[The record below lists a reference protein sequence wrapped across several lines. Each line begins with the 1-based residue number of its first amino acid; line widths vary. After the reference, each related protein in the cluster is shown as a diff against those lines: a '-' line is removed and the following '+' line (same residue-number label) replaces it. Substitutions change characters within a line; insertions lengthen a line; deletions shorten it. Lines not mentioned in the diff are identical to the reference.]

1 MASRHAYAVLGCVMP
16 MRRLKRCR
24 SFPIRPSGV
33 GMTARVRPPWAGA
46 WPGATGSQ
54 AQLIWRYAS
63 PGAADL
69 APPVTEFVRF
79 GAAVNAPVPDAAE
92 MELCSADA
100 AGMEPCSRAQQIWS
114 YRQHPPSP
122 SAADPELQ
130 TANAANSELQTAN
143 AADSELRVPVEAGN
157 SGSAAL
163 GTDNSISA
171 TLSGETPDPN
181 MR

>member
-1 MASRHAYAVLGCVMP
+1 MESRHAYAVLGCVMP

-54 AQLIWRYAS
+54 ARLIWRYAS

-69 APPVTEFVRF
+69 APPVTEFGRS
-79 GAAVNAPVPDAAE
+79 GAAVNAPVPGAAE

-114 YRQHPPSP
+114 YRQHPSSP

-130 TANAANSELQTAN
+130 TTN
-143 AADSELRVPVEAGN
+143 AADSELRVPAEAGN

-171 TLSGETPDPN
+171 TLSGETPNPN

>member
-1 MASRHAYAVLGCVMP
+1 
-16 MRRLKRCR
+16 
-24 SFPIRPSGV
+24 
-33 GMTARVRPPWAGA
+33 MTARVRPPWAGA
-46 WPGATGSQ
+46 WPRSPGSQ
-54 AQLIWRYAS
+54 ARLVWRFAS

-69 APPVTEFVRF
+69 APPVTEFGRS
-79 GAAVNAPVPDAAE
+79 GAAVNAPVPGAAE

-100 AGMEPCSRAQQIWS
+100 AGMEPCSRVQQIWS
-114 YRQHPPSP
+114 YRQHPSSP

-130 TANAANSELQTAN
+130 TANAADSELQ
-143 AADSELRVPVEAGN
+143 VPVEAGN

-163 GTDNSISA
+163 GADNSISA

>member
-1 MASRHAYAVLGCVMP
+1 MASRHAHAVLGCVMLV
-16 MRRLKRCR
+16 RRLKRCR

-54 AQLIWRYAS
+54 ARLVWRFAS

-69 APPVTEFVRF
+69 APPVTEFGRS
-79 GAAVNAPVPDAAE
+79 GAAVNAPVPGAAE

-114 YRQHPPSP
+114 YRQHPSSP

-130 TANAANSELQTAN
+130 TANAADSELQ
-143 AADSELRVPVEAGN
+143 VPVEAGN

>member
-1 MASRHAYAVLGCVMP
+1 MASRHAYAVLGCVMLV
-16 MRRLKRCR
+16 RRLKRCR

-54 AQLIWRYAS
+54 ARLVWRFAS

-69 APPVTEFVRF
+69 APPVTEFGRS
-79 GAAVNAPVPDAAE
+79 GAAVNAPVPGAAE

-114 YRQHPPSP
+114 YRQHPSSP
-122 SAADPELQ
+122 SAAD
-130 TANAANSELQTAN
+130 SELQTAN
-143 AADSELRVPVEAGN
+143 AADSELQVPVEAGN

>member
-1 MASRHAYAVLGCVMP
+1 MASRHAYAVLGCVMLV
-16 MRRLKRCR
+16 RRLKRCR

-33 GMTARVRPPWAGA
+33 GMTARVRPPWTGA

-54 AQLIWRYAS
+54 ARLVWRFAS

-69 APPVTEFVRF
+69 APPVTEFGRS
-79 GAAVNAPVPDAAE
+79 GAAVNAPVPGAAE

-114 YRQHPPSP
+114 YRQHPSSP

-130 TANAANSELQTAN
+130 TTN
-143 AADSELRVPVEAGN
+143 AADSELQVPVEAGN
-157 SGSAAL
+157 SESAAL

>member
-33 GMTARVRPPWAGA
+33 GMTVRVRPPWAGA

-54 AQLIWRYAS
+54 ARLIWRYAS
-63 PGAADL
+63 PGAAAL
-69 APPVTEFVRF
+69 APPVTEFGRF
-79 GAAVNAPVPDAAE
+79 GAAVNAPVPGAAE

-100 AGMEPCSRAQQIWS
+100 AGMEPCSRAQQFWS
-114 YRQHPPSP
+114 YRQHPSSP

-130 TANAANSELQTAN
+130 TANAA
-143 AADSELRVPVEAGN
+143 DPELRVPVEAGN

-171 TLSGETPDPN
+171 TLSGEIPNPN

>member
-46 WPGATGSQ
+46 WPGAAGSQ
-54 AQLIWRYAS
+54 ARLVWRFAS
-63 PGAADL
+63 PSAADL
-69 APPVTEFVRF
+69 APPVTEFGRS
-79 GAAVNAPVPDAAE
+79 GAAVNAPVPGAAE

-114 YRQHPPSP
+114 YRQHPSSP
-122 SAADPELQ
+122 SAADP
-130 TANAANSELQTAN
+130 ELQTAN
-143 AADSELRVPVEAGN
+143 AADSELRVPVEADN

-163 GTDNSISA
+163 VTDNSISA
-171 TLSGETPDPN
+171 TLSGETPDSN

>member
-1 MASRHAYAVLGCVMP
+1 MASRHAYAVLGCVMLV
-16 MRRLKRCR
+16 RRLKRCR

-54 AQLIWRYAS
+54 ARLVWRFAS

-69 APPVTEFVRF
+69 APPVTEFGRS
-79 GAAVNAPVPDAAE
+79 GAAVNAPVPGAAE

-100 AGMEPCSRAQQIWS
+100 AGMEPCSRVQQIWS
-114 YRQHPPSP
+114 YRQHPSSP
-122 SAADPELQ
+122 SAAD
-130 TANAANSELQTAN
+130 SELQTAN
-143 AADSELRVPVEAGN
+143 AADSELQVPVEAGN

>member
-1 MASRHAYAVLGCVMP
+1 MASRHAYAVLGCVMLV
-16 MRRLKRCR
+16 RRLKRCR

-54 AQLIWRYAS
+54 ARLVWRFAS

-69 APPVTEFVRF
+69 APPVTEFGRS
-79 GAAVNAPVPDAAE
+79 GAAVNAPVPGAAE

-114 YRQHPPSP
+114 YRQHPSSP

-130 TANAANSELQTAN
+130 TANAADSELQ
-143 AADSELRVPVEAGN
+143 VPVEAGN
-157 SGSAAL
+157 SESAAL

>member
-24 SFPIRPSGV
+24 SFPIRPSGL

-54 AQLIWRYAS
+54 ARLVWRFAS
-63 PGAADL
+63 PGAAAL
-69 APPVTEFVRF
+69 APPVTEFGRS
-79 GAAVNAPVPDAAE
+79 GAAVNAPVPGAAE

-114 YRQHPPSP
+114 YRQHPSSP
-122 SAADPELQ
+122 SAADP
-130 TANAANSELQTAN
+130 ELQTAN
-143 AADSELRVPVEAGN
+143 AADSELRVPVEAGS

-171 TLSGETPDPN
+171 TLNGETPDPN

>member
-1 MASRHAYAVLGCVMP
+1 MASRHAYAVLGCVMLV
-16 MRRLKRCR
+16 RRLKRCR

-54 AQLIWRYAS
+54 ARLVWRFAS

-69 APPVTEFVRF
+69 APPVTEFGRS
-79 GAAVNAPVPDAAE
+79 GAAVNAPVPGAAE

-100 AGMEPCSRAQQIWS
+100 AGMEPCSRVQQIWS
-114 YRQHPPSP
+114 YRQHPSSP

-130 TANAANSELQTAN
+130 TANAADSELQ
-143 AADSELRVPVEAGN
+143 VPAEAGN

-171 TLSGETPDPN
+171 TLNGETPDPN

>member
-1 MASRHAYAVLGCVMP
+1 MASRHAYAVLGCVMLV
-16 MRRLKRCR
+16 RRLKRCR

-46 WPGATGSQ
+46 WPGAKGSQ
-54 AQLIWRYAS
+54 ARLVWRFAS
-63 PGAADL
+63 PGSAVL
-69 APPVTEFVRF
+69 TLPVTEFGRS
-79 GAAVNAPVPDAAE
+79 GAAVNAPVPGAAE

-114 YRQHPPSP
+114 YRQHPSSP

-130 TANAANSELQTAN
+130 TANAA
-143 AADSELRVPVEAGN
+143 DSELRAPMEAGN

-171 TLSGETPDPN
+171 TLSGETPNPN

>member
-1 MASRHAYAVLGCVMP
+1 MPIFPHTAEWSGHDSTCPTAMGRGMAGCDGQP
-16 MRRLKRCR
+16 SAAGLE
-24 SFPIRPSGV
+24 IR
-33 GMTARVRPPWAGA
+33 A
-46 WPGATGSQ
+46 
-54 AQLIWRYAS
+54 

-69 APPVTEFVRF
+69 APPVTEFGRS
-79 GAAVNAPVPDAAE
+79 GAAVNAPVPGAAE

-114 YRQHPPSP
+114 YRQHPSSP

-130 TANAANSELQTAN
+130 TANAA
-143 AADSELRVPVEAGN
+143 DPELRVPVEAGN
-157 SGSAAL
+157 SGSAAP

-171 TLSGETPDPN
+171 TLSDETPDPN

>member
-1 MASRHAYAVLGCVMP
+1 MASRHAYAVLGCVMLV
-16 MRRLKRCR
+16 RRLKRCR

-46 WPGATGSQ
+46 WPGAAGSQ
-54 AQLIWRYAS
+54 ARLVWRFAS
-63 PGAADL
+63 PSAADL
-69 APPVTEFVRF
+69 APPVTEFGRS
-79 GAAVNAPVPDAAE
+79 GAAVNAPVPGAAE

-114 YRQHPPSP
+114 YRQHPSSP
-122 SAADPELQ
+122 SAADP
-130 TANAANSELQTAN
+130 
-143 AADSELRVPVEAGN
+143 ELRVPVEAGN
-157 SGSAAL
+157 SGSAAP

-171 TLSGETPDPN
+171 TLSDETPDPN

>member
-1 MASRHAYAVLGCVMP
+1 MASRHAYAVLGCVMLV
-16 MRRLKRCR
+16 RRLKRCR

-54 AQLIWRYAS
+54 ARLVWRFAS

-69 APPVTEFVRF
+69 APPVTEFGRS
-79 GAAVNAPVPDAAE
+79 GAAVNAPVPGAAE

-100 AGMEPCSRAQQIWS
+100 AGMEPCSRVQQIWS
-114 YRQHPPSP
+114 YRQHPSSP

-130 TANAANSELQTAN
+130 TANAT
-143 AADSELRVPVEAGN
+143 DSELRVPVEAGN
-157 SGSAAL
+157 SESAAL

>member
-54 AQLIWRYAS
+54 ARLIWRYAS
-63 PGAADL
+63 PGAAPL

-79 GAAVNAPVPDAAE
+79 GAAVNAPVPGAAE

-114 YRQHPPSP
+114 YRQHPSSP
-122 SAADPELQ
+122 SAADP
-130 TANAANSELQTAN
+130 ELQTAN

-163 GTDNSISA
+163 VTDNSISA
-171 TLSGETPDPN
+171 TLSGETPDSN

>member
-1 MASRHAYAVLGCVMP
+1 MASRHAYAVLGRVMLV
-16 MRRLKRCR
+16 RRLKRCR

-33 GMTARVRPPWAGA
+33 GMTARDRPPWAGA
-46 WPGATGSQ
+46 WPDATGSQ
-54 AQLIWRYAS
+54 ARLAWRFAS

-69 APPVTEFVRF
+69 APPVTEFGRS
-79 GAAVNAPVPDAAE
+79 GAAVNAPVPGTAK

-114 YRQHPPSP
+114 YRQHPSSP

-130 TANAANSELQTAN
+130 TANAA
-143 AADSELRVPVEAGN
+143 DSELRAPMEAGN

-171 TLSGETPDPN
+171 TLSGETPNPN